1 MFSPHDFKNE
11 LSKRSNNNCELC
23 SATDNLD
30 AIEVASVKK
39 DISLETCVLLCETCR
54 KGIELP
60 ASVAVHHWNCLQ
72 GSIWSDVPAVQVL
85 SWRICNAFSSEIWAQ
100 DILSQM
106 YFDEE
111 TQEWAEN
118 DGKMPVTLDS
128 NGIEILAGDSVYIIK
143 DLVVKG
149 AGFTAKRGTTVR
161 NVRLTL
167 DPDYIEGKVN
177 GTSLM
182 LKTCFMKKV

>member
-1 MFSPHDFKNE
+1 MFSPHDFKIE
-11 LSKRSNNNCELC
+11 LSKRSDNRCEIC
-23 SATDNLD
+23 SATDSLD
-30 AIEVASVKK
+30 AVEVASVKK
-39 DISLETCVLLCETCR
+39 DISLDTCVLLCETCR
-54 KGIELP
+54 KGTEKP
-60 ASVAVHHWNCLQ
+60 ASVNSYHWTSMQ
-72 GSIWSDVPAVQVL
+72 EAIWSEVPAVQVL
-85 SWRICNAFSSEIWAQ
+85 SWRICNALSTEAWAQ
-100 DILSQM
+100 DLLSQM
-106 YFDEE
+106 YLDED

-128 NGIEILAGDSVYIIK
+128 NGIEIQNGDSVYIIK